1 MLWKKE
7 IETKKLPDNCRL
19 YTHISSARR
28 GSLMHWKYDVHNI
41 SFIHFLK
48 EEKIDHL
55 YWYKQKKSLKNQLP
69 INYSKLD
76 WKRRRTSYRTVISNC
91 NIIITKKKYYM
102 ITDRKLRD
110 SCFLH
115 YLPHSQMCLSHFR
128 RCWDLKR
135 NNGITHDG
143 C

>member
-19 YTHISSARR
+19 YTYISSARR

-69 INYSKLD
+69 KLPIRNY
-76 WKRRRTSYRTVISNC
+76 IE
-91 NIIITKKKYYM
+91 
-102 ITDRKLRD
+102 RD
-110 SCFLH
+110 GGLH
-115 YLPHSQMCLSHFR
+115 IEQLFQ
-128 RCWDLKR
+128 
-135 NNGITHDG
+135 IVT
-143 C
+143 